1 MMPKRSAAVQYHRP
15 TVVTYR
21 EDVQTVAVAQ
31 PTFSVVVPL
40 YRTARYLPDLLA
52 SFDRQR
58 RGNYTVE
65 FIFVD
70 DGSDDESGDIAQKW
84 LDESGSSG
92 TLIRQQN
99 AGVAAARNRGIEAAA
114 GSWITFPDSDDFL
127 SDDYFFA
134 AAAVLEEVDDDLVLL
149 SGNVRRFYEAT
160 GRKSDEHPLRTKFSD
175 PRRVIDLTENSTF
188 IQTQTASAFFRM
200 DVINKNGIR
209 FVDGLRVAED
219 AVFASAYLLAA
230 PTTLVAPLKESIYFY
245 RRRAAANSAADTYR
259 TNPDFY
265 FGRFERGYIPLL
277 EPFSE
282 SEPPPEWLENV
293 VLYDLGWLFPREMN
307 VERKATHLS
316 EGEKDKVIGLLKTI
330 LAAVSQSTIID
341 YRLTAISPEVRALM
355 LTLGGKPLPPA
366 GTARLSKNV
375 PGSFELCYLYQG
387 ELPAERLESRG
398 RVVEP
403 LIAKVRR
410 LDYFGQEELKE
421 RIIRLP
427 ALSSITLH
435 LDGQLQLLQYGG
447 YYLGSAEARSAP
459 RRQSAAS
466 RPGSPIWKQ
475 VAIRGA
481 EELVCWTKAPV
492 PKPAVVRRGN
502 ALRATRHRAF
512 IQNLAKSPRYR
523 EKYAGAWLVMDKLLA
538 GNDNGEYLYNYLT
551 RERPDIN
558 AWFVLKKGTPEWD
571 RLSREGFRLIDYR
584 SIEHKVALQC
594 AAVVA
599 SSQLDI
605 EMEQPVPR
613 TFYPRGR
620 RPWRFVYLEHGVL
633 QHNLAHWFNGKDID
647 LMTTASVDEHDSIV
661 ADGTTYRLTSDSV
674 KLTGFPRHDVVV
686 EAASKYPYEQRSIV
700 LVAPTWRN
708 SLFLPKPSFGARRR
722 LRAPFM
728 ETEYGQNWMQFLS
741 HPELERLAAE
751 EGAEIVYLP
760 HPNLRGNAPDVT
772 YPDHVRVIESAPN
785 IHELMSQARVTI
797 TDYSSIFFDAALAKS
812 RIVFFQFDQ
821 EHFLKGGHTYMP
833 GYWDYSRHGFGP
845 ITTSVDEAV
854 SQSIKAYGAT
864 SSEWP
869 RIYDER
875 LQRTI
880 PLADGNAARRITDEI
895 EAKFL
900 R

>member
-1 MMPKRSAAVQYHRP
+1 MAV
-15 TVVTYR
+15 V
-21 EDVQTVAVAQ
+21 Q

-40 YRTARYLPDLLA
+40 YRTARYLPDLLS

-70 DGSDDESGDIAQKW
+70 DGSDDDSGAIAQKW
-84 LDESGSSG
+84 LHDSGSAGS
-92 TLIRQQN
+92 LIRQEN
-99 AGVAAARNRGIEAAA
+99 AGVAAARNRGIEAAT

-127 SDDYFFA
+127 GDRYFLTA
-134 AAAVLEEVDDDLVLL
+134 AAALDAVDDDLVLL
-149 SGNVRRFYEAT
+149 SGNVRRFYELT
-160 GRKSDEHPLRTKFSD
+160 GRKSDEHPLRAKFND
-175 PRRVIDLTENSTF
+175 PRRVVDLAENSTF

-200 DVINKNGIR
+200 DVIRKNGIR

-230 PTTLVAPLKESIYFY
+230 PTTLIAPLRDSIYYY

-277 EPFSE
+277 ESFSE

-293 VLYDLGWLFPREMN
+293 ILYDLGWLFPREMN

-316 EGEKDKVIGLLKTI
+316 EDEKRKVIDLLRTI
-330 LAAVSQSTIID
+330 LGVISESTILD
-341 YRLTAISPEVRALM
+341 YRMTAISAEVRALM
-355 LTLGGKPLPPA
+355 LTLGGKPLPPT
-366 GTARLSKNV
+366 GTVRLSKNV
-375 PGSFELCYLYQG
+375 PGAFELCYLYQG
-387 ELPAERLESRG
+387 DLPVERLESRG

-403 LIAKVRR
+403 LTTKIRL
-410 LDYFGQEELKE
+410 LDYFGQKELKE

-427 ALSSITLH
+427 ALSSVTLS
-435 LDGQLQLLQYGG
+435 LDGRLQLLQYGG
-447 YYLGSAEARSAP
+447 YYLGSAEARST
-459 RRQSAAS
+459 SASHRATAS
-466 RPGSPIWKQ
+466 RPGVPIWKQ
-475 VAIRGA
+475 VAIRSA

-492 PKPAVVRRGN
+492 PKPAVVRRGT
-502 ALRATRHRAF
+502 ALRGARHRAF
-512 IQNLAKSPRYR
+512 IQNLAKTPRFR
-523 EKYAGAWLVMDKLLA
+523 RKYAGAWLLMDKLLA

-571 RLSREGFRLIDYR
+571 RLSRQGFRLIDYR
-584 SIEHKVALQC
+584 SVEHKVALQC

-605 EMEQPVPR
+605 EMEQPVPHN
-613 TFYPRGR
+613 FYPRGR

-647 LMTTASVDEHDSIV
+647 LMTTASVDEHESIV

-674 KLTGFPRHDVVV
+674 KLTGFPRHDVVA
-686 EAASKYPYEQRSIV
+686 EAAAKHPYEQRSII

-708 SLFLPKPSFGARRR
+708 SLFLPKPSFGARRH
-722 LRAPFM
+722 LRDPFM
-728 ETEYGQNWMQFLS
+728 ETDYGRNWMEFLS
-741 HPELERLAAE
+741 HPDLERLAAE
-751 EGAEIVYLP
+751 EGAQIVYLP

-772 YPDHVRVIESAPN
+772 YPDHVQVIESAPN
-785 IHELMSQARVTI
+785 IHELMSRSRVTI
-797 TDYSSIFFDAALAKS
+797 TDYSSIFFDAALAQS

-821 EHFLKGGHTYMP
+821 EHFLQGGHTYMP
-833 GYWDYSRHGFGP
+833 GYWDYEQHGFGP
-845 ITTSVDEAV
+845 VTTSVDEAV
-854 SQSIKAYGAT
+854 SQSIQAYRAN

-869 RIYDER
+869 TMYDER
-875 LQRTI
+875 LRRTI
-880 PLADGNAARRITDEI
+880 PLADGHAAKRITEEI
-895 EAKFL
+895 EAKFT